1 MSDLL
6 ELIFSEPKLLLI
18 IVLSVALGWVVGSY
32 FGLTAGLVAFAVSF
46 VGLGVFTMVRAWSRS
61 R

>member
-6 ELIFSEPKLLLI
+6 EFILSEPKLLLI
-18 IVLSVALGWVVGSY
+18 IVLSVALGWAVGSY
-32 FGLTAGLVAFAVSF
+32 FGFMAGVGTFGASF
-46 VGLGVFTMVRAWSRS
+46 VGFGLFALARAWSKS